1 MHIQK
6 NAIINMIKHT
16 YFSPLYM
23 KRILIKISGEALST
37 NSEFIDKAAMTQVQ
51 EEIEEASKNNEI
63 GIVLGGGN
71 FWRGR
76 DNEELG
82 LFRGKSDHIGMLATV
97 MNALAFSAFLEAKGI
112 QTAVFSARSMPSFCE
127 EFSLEKVER
136 AFAEKR
142 ICFFCGGSGNPFFT
156 TDSASALRAI
166 EIKAN
171 MYAKATTVD
180 GVYSADPRSNPNATR
195 YETVSFKE
203 VIEKHLKV
211 MDTSAFALCKENNLP
226 IQVFDGTKKGNIAKV
241 LKGEIIG
248 TMVNKEG

>member
-1 MHIQK
+1 
-6 NAIINMIKHT
+6 
-16 YFSPLYM
+16 M

-37 NSEFIDKAAMTQVQ
+37 TGECIDKTAMENVQ
-51 EEIEEASKNNEI
+51 AEIQSASEKNEI

-82 LFRGKSDHIGMLATV
+82 LFRGKSDHVGMLATV
-97 MNALAFSAFLEAKGI
+97 MNALAFSAFLEKNGI
-112 QTAVFSARSMPSFCE
+112 ATAVFSARSMPSFCE

-156 TDSASALRAI
+156 TDSASALRAV
-166 EIKAN
+166 EIQAD

-180 GVYSADPRSNPNATR
+180 GVYSDDPRTNPNATR
-195 YETVSFKE
+195 YETVSFTE
-203 VIEKHLKV
+203 VIENHLKV
-211 MDTSAFALCKENNLP
+211 MDTAAFALCKENNLP
-226 IQVFDGTKKGNIAKV
+226 IQVFDGTQKGNISKV
-241 LKGEIIG
+241 LNGEVIG
-248 TMVNKEG
+248 TMVQEKG